1 MLRRAAT
8 LLYELLDILHDL
20 VGLLG
25 WVVAANISGRIEVLW
40 ALATEIDGSAP
51 ACDNRLTQIV
61 VELLLWIRILCVEL
75 ANSSMGHLGS
85 PSGWG
90 SGHDIRWLDDKA
102 TNRGDRGLLLALGVG
117 RLHRVIHPEC

>member
-1 MLRRAAT
+1 MAHVGDVDHHLDQMLHRAAT

-61 VELLLWIRILCVEL
+61 VSSFCSGYVSFVLNLRIRAWAI
-75 ANSSMGHLGS
+75 
-85 PSGWG
+85 
-90 SGHDIRWLDDKA
+90 
-102 TNRGDRGLLLALGVG
+102 
-117 RLHRVIHPEC
+117 